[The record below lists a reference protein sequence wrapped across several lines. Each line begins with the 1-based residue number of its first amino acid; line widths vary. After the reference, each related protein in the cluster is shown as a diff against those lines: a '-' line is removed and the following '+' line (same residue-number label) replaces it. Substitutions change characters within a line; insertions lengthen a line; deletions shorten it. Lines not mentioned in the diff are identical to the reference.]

1 MKKQEFNVKIYQFF
15 IYLILICLIAYW
27 ILFLI
32 KKTTNDILKNNWIE
46 KQWKNIETVINNLT
60 TDNKE
65 NTNTST
71 EKKNTFI
78 ADDWTEV
85 EMKDNRVDSVDELD
99 FSYEA
104 SEKTWLWIIATDDD
118 WYFVT
123 NYNDFDFDEEWNL
136 PSIAD
141 KLIKWPE
148 RNDWFE
154 VYELDLSKKLDKRL
168 YEATQWFN
176 ESALKRT
183 WVDSKLIDKFRYA
196 VYKKWNFYKIT
207 VEWISD
213 EEKEEIFYLWKI
225 ELNYLSFW
233 NYFWWVID
241 NEEILDRWYNNVY
254 TLWEENITIENINY
268 TDDDETKLDK
278 FYNFIYSLIYNSWDL
293 QKWNEIK
300 LNIHKVNTINWEN
313 WIELECYTWEM
324 EDYYYWYKLELWNLC
339 TIFQDKQFKW
349 YTNEMS
355 F

>member
-15 IYLILICLIAYW
+15 IYLILLCLIVYW
-27 ILFLI
+27 ILFI
-32 KKTTNDILKNNWIE
+32 TRKTTNDILKNNWVE
-46 KQWKNIETVINNLT
+46 KQWKNIETVINKST
-60 TDNKE
+60 SDNKK

-154 VYELDLSKKLDKRL
+154 VYELDSSK
-168 YEATQWFN
+168 
-176 ESALKRT
+176 
-183 WVDSKLIDKFRYA
+183 
-196 VYKKWNFYKIT
+196 
-207 VEWISD
+207 
-213 EEKEEIFYLWKI
+213 
-225 ELNYLSFW
+225 
-233 NYFWWVID
+233 
-241 NEEILDRWYNNVY
+241 
-254 TLWEENITIENINY
+254 
-268 TDDDETKLDK
+268 
-278 FYNFIYSLIYNSWDL
+278 
-293 QKWNEIK
+293 
-300 LNIHKVNTINWEN
+300 
-313 WIELECYTWEM
+313 
-324 EDYYYWYKLELWNLC
+324 
-339 TIFQDKQFKW
+339 
-349 YTNEMS
+349 
-355 F
+355 